1 MQSRSLKRN
10 SKMIFKKKPVCMI
23 LHKHAASKYKREL
36 DFAQL
41 VLISV
46 SVSSPSLF
54 LNQYAP
60 HQAFDCFSVY
70 CTVAH
75 LF

>member
-1 MQSRSLKRN
+1 
-10 SKMIFKKKPVCMI
+10 MITHNHTVGG
-23 LHKHAASKYKREL
+23 YNREL
-36 DFAQL
+36 YFSHL
-41 VLISV
+41 VLISAA
-46 SVSSPSLF
+46 VSSPSHF

-75 LF
+75 LL

>member
-1 MQSRSLKRN
+1 MQSRKLEKNLKNDR
-10 SKMIFKKKPVCMI
+10 SVCTI
-23 LHKHAASKYKREL
+23 SHKHTEGYSREL
-36 DFAQL
+36 YFAQL
-41 VLISV
+41 VLKSV

-75 LF
+75 LL